1 MAEVASN
8 VQHPRIWN
16 RHMKSPRS
24 PLQRAPAIAVRAR
37 MCPTGAALTR
47 FMIGAALLAGA
58 ILSAPLPVRAEEPRA
73 SITSG
78 TPEAELT
85 PEEKAEKEARKA
97 CKVAIC
103 KGFRNPQAVSSDI
116 SCSVLKSWRKP
127 QLDKMVSKA
136 KVSWPWGAVSCTADI
151 KLGREM
157 LAKAMSE
164 EKFEMTLE
172 TQSVLC
178 TVANEGKEPSQV
190 SVAFAPKVSFE
201 KGQAVK
207 AKINWGKL
215 EAPTLVKG
223 VMWTATGT
231 DNTFNVL
238 ESTLVADINDFVGKK
253 CDEVKDEW
261 SK

>member
-1 MAEVASN
+1 MRLDTTRPTYSSAAFAASDRLVRAVLLGSMAIGAVAFGT
-8 VQHPRIWN
+8 
-16 RHMKSPRS
+16 
-24 PLQRAPAIAVRAR
+24 APA
-37 MCPTGAALTR
+37 GAADE
-47 FMIGAALLAGA
+47 
-58 ILSAPLPVRAEEPRA
+58 PV
-73 SITSG
+73 SITAG

-85 PEEKAEKEARKA
+85 PEEKAEKEARKS

-103 KGFRNPQAVSSDI
+103 KGFRNPAAAPEQI

-136 KVSWPWGAVSCTADI
+136 KVSWPWGAVRCTAEI
-151 KLGREM
+151 KLGRDM

-164 EKFEMTLE
+164 DKFEMTLE

-178 TVANEGKEPSQV
+178 TIDNEGKEARQV

-201 KGQAVK
+201 KGKAVA

-238 ESTLVADINDFVGKK
+238 ESTLVTDINDFTSKK
-253 CDEVKDEW
+253 CDEVKDDW

>member
-1 MAEVASN
+1 M
-8 VQHPRIWN
+8 H
-16 RHMKSPRS
+16 
-24 PLQRAPAIAVRAR
+24 L
-37 MCPTGAALTR
+37 LTR
-47 FMIGAALLAGA
+47 HPTFARATSAAA
-58 ILSAPLPVRAEEPRA
+58 RA
-73 SITSG
+73 SIADRLAGGLLPGLLAAAVGAFALAATPARAADDAPVSITAG

-85 PEEKAEKEARKA
+85 PEEKAEKEARKS

-103 KGFRNPQAVSSDI
+103 KGFRNPAAAPEQIA
-116 SCSVLKSWRKP
+116 CSVLKSWRKP

-151 KLGREM
+151 KLSRDM

-164 EKFEMTLE
+164 EKFEMTLA
-172 TQSVLC
+172 TQNVLC
-178 TVANEGKEPSQV
+178 TVASEGKEPSRI
-190 SVAFAPKVSFE
+190 SIDFAPKVSFE

-215 EAPTLVKG
+215 EAPTLLKG

-231 DNTFNVL
+231 DNTLNVL
-238 ESTLVADINDFVGKK
+238 ESTLVTDINDFTSKK
-253 CDEVKDEW
+253 CDEVKDDW